1 MMTLNIDAMTDDEL
15 ATWFENAEFEDFDSV
30 IDGKIE
36 VALARAKALETQ
48 AQENMRRT
56 VSLAREEG
64 RTWQEIGDALG
75 MTRQGAHKRFAH
87 A

>member
-87 A
+87 V